1 MRDVLDA
8 LRTAFIAKFGR
19 APGPADPVIF
29 DSEKNVPTPVS
40 KEADVLRA
48 MQKAGLPPEFVYA
61 YKKTGLLG
69 VTGDKRQLKPWNDAV
84 DEYRAIHAASKRAGR
99 KSRPPRSPRSRKNKP
114 KSASKPSD

>member
-19 APGPADPVIF
+19 EPGPTDPVIF
-29 DSEKNVPTPVS
+29 DSEKDMPTPVS

-48 MQKAGLPPEFVYA
+48 MQKAGLPPEFAYA

-69 VTGDKRQLKPWNDAV
+69 VAGDKRQLKPWNDAV
-84 DEYRAIHAASKRAGR
+84 NEYRANHAASKRAGR
-99 KSRPPRSPRSRKNKP
+99 KNRRTSQRVPRSHRT
-114 KSASKPSD
+114 D